1 MPPTRPTQ
9 SGNRRFVEWIN
20 QGLKR
25 SNWTAARVA
34 QVGVLIALGVTVAAL
49 YLLQSSQIVT
59 STRYVEQL
67 RETLARTQQEN
78 AELEIQITSATPAS
92 QLQQR
97 AEALGFRPAENMVFV
112 EVPHMPVDDAPSI
125 ANIEQV
131 K

>member
-1 MPPTRPTQ
+1 MPLIQRSKTKNQ
-9 SGNRRFVEWIN
+9 RFVEWIN

-34 QVGVLIALGVTVAAL
+34 QVGVLIALGVAVAGL

-67 RETLARTQQEN
+67 REQLAHGQQEN
-78 AELEIQITSATPAS
+78 AELEMQITAATSQA

-97 AEALGFRPAENMVFV
+97 ADALGFRPAQNVVFV
-112 EVPHMPVDDAPSI
+112 EVPHAPVDDAPSI
-125 ANIEQV
+125 ANIEAM

>member
-1 MPPTRPTQ
+1 MPSTRSSP

-34 QVGVLIALGVTVAAL
+34 QVGVLIALGVAVAAL
-49 YLLQSSQIVT
+49 YLVQSSQIVT

-67 RETLARTQQEN
+67 REQLVRIQQDN
-78 AELEIQITSATPAS
+78 SELEIQITAVTTED
-92 QLQQR
+92 QLQRR
-97 AEALGFRPAENMVFV
+97 ADALGFRPAENTVFV
-112 EVPHMPVDDAPSI
+112 EVPRPPIDDSPSL
-125 ANIEQV
+125 ANLSSL

>member
-1 MPPTRPTQ
+1 MPQQQKARIRNQ
-9 SGNRRFVEWIN
+9 KFVEWIN

-34 QVGVLIALGVTVAAL
+34 QVGVLIALGVAVAAL

-67 RETLARTQQEN
+67 REKLTSIQQEN
-78 AELEIQITSATPAS
+78 AELEIQITTATTES
-92 QLQQR
+92 QVQQR
-97 AEALGFRPAENMVFV
+97 AEALGFRPAENTIYV
-112 EVPHMPVDDAPSI
+112 EVPRPPADDAPSI
-125 ANIEQV
+125 ANIDQL

>member
-1 MPPTRPTQ
+1 MPQQQKARISNQ
-9 SGNRRFVEWIN
+9 KFVEWIN

-34 QVGVLIALGVTVAAL
+34 QVGVLIALGVAVAAL

-67 RETLARTQQEN
+67 REKLTGIQQEN
-78 AELEIQITSATPAS
+78 AEMEIQITAATTEG
-92 QLQQR
+92 QVRQR
-97 AEALGFRPAENMVFV
+97 AEALGFKPAENTIYV
-112 EVPHMPVDDAPSI
+112 EVPRPPADDAPSI
-125 ANIEQV
+125 ANIDQL